1 MSILSSEILFSL
13 GVIRNKFGTDWHPHG
28 TCIDGLSGMRAL
40 VFSCPNAMVRDRIDA
55 MENTISALEQ
65 TVSTADPPATQTAE
79 REYYSVQ
86 EFATLVERSEYTVRE
101 WCRFARIHAEK
112 CDTGRGEAKSWKIP
126 AEELSRY
133 RDHGLLPVGYA
144 G

>member
-1 MSILSSEILFSL
+1 MNTQSNYPKHIPPQTPIASL
-13 GVIRNKFGTDWHPHG
+13 P
-28 TCIDGLSGMRAL
+28 AL
-40 VFSCPNAMVRDRIDA
+40 VDYTWFDTRFASLLDRIDA

-112 CDTGRGEAKSWKIP
+112 CETGRGEAKSWKIP

-133 RDHGLLPVGYA
+133 RDHSLLPVGYA

>member
-1 MSILSSEILFSL
+1 M
-13 GVIRNKFGTDWHPHG
+13 
-28 TCIDGLSGMRAL
+28 
-40 VFSCPNAMVRDRIDA
+40 
-55 MENTISALEQ
+55 SALEQ
-65 TVSTADPPATQTAE
+65 SVSSADPPPTPTAE

-112 CDTGRGEAKSWKIP
+112 CETGRGEAKSWKIP

-133 RDHGLLPVGYA
+133 RDHGLLHARYA

>member
-1 MSILSSEILFSL
+1 MNIPSNFQNHLPAQTNQGGFSTS
-13 GVIRNKFGTDWHPHG
+13 VDYSWFDTRFA
-28 TCIDGLSGMRAL
+28 GLL
-40 VFSCPNAMVRDRIDA
+40 ERIDA

-65 TVSTADPPATQTAE
+65 SVSTVDPPPAQTVE

-112 CDTGRGEAKSWKIP
+112 CETGRGEAKSWKIP

-133 RDHGLLPVGYA
+133 RDHGLLPTRYA